1 MMFSDDAVGLEA
13 TLHKMFEQRRVNKVN
28 QRKEYFFASPR
39 EVRDALTPAVLD
51 HYKVNLLEFIEYP
64 EAEEFRLS
72 QGAAA

>member
-1 MMFSDDAVGLEA
+1 MTPSASKRRCTKCSSSAGLTRSTSA
-13 TLHKMFEQRRVNKVN
+13 KST
-28 QRKEYFFASPR
+28 FFASPR